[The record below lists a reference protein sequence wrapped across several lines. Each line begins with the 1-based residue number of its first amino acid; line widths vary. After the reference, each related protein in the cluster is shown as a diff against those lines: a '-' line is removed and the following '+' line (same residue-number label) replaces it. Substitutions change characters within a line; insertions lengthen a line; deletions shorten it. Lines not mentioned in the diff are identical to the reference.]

1 MFNFKKRTNL
11 PSNFGALAIVP
22 RREKKTKKQIWEDSI
37 TPIQINLLPQNKR
50 LEERSA
56 QPISFGCANMAVS
69 QEPVSGTLYCK
80 EHKPKQVI
88 VQPINIQEKKKCYQ
102 KKIAVCPL

>member
-22 RREKKTKKQIWEDSI
+22 RREKKKQIWEDSI

-56 QPISFGCANMAVS
+56 QHISAVLTWLYHKNLC
-69 QEPVSGTLYCK
+69 QARCTAVLQGT
-80 EHKPKQVI
+80 
-88 VQPINIQEKKKCYQ
+88 
-102 KKIAVCPL
+102 